1 MSDVAAHAKP
11 SPRRDHLWVLVVIAA
26 CALLEVWASWLGI
39 GAVSGFPKLG
49 RMTTGWILPV
59 SAEAYWGYAAWAWL
73 AGSCGPRSRRF
84 AMWSAAAMF
93 ALSVAAQ
100 ESGHLIAAAH
110 WQAPMFAVAL
120 VTPIPLLAVALAAV
134 LVHLR
139 QADRAEAWAAE
150 RAAAEAERRA
160 AIERAEAD
168 ERTVLRRELET
179 LALRLE
185 HVETARN
192 DAEQRAADAEAKTAF
207 LTRKLAANSGAK
219 GARKPAAGKP
229 AASSRN
235 GAGAP
240 PETRVPEDFDAQAE
254 ALRILAAEPDISGAK
269 LAERVG
275 RSERWGQL
283 FKSNLAKTAPEGPDA
298 GSGGTAP

>member
-1 MSDVAAHAKP
+1 MSDTAAHAKP

-73 AGSCGPRSRRF
+73 AGACGPRSRRF

-139 QADRAEAWAAE
+139 QADREE
-150 RAAAEAERRA
+150 AAEAVRRKADADRLA

-168 ERTVLRRELET
+168 ERTALRRELEA
-179 LALRLE
+179 LAQRLA
-185 HVETARN
+185 HVDTARN
-192 DAEQRAADAEAKTAF
+192 DAEGRAAKAEARTAQ
-207 LTRKLAANSGAK
+207 LERKVAAQTGAK
-219 GARKPAAGKP
+219 GPRKTSAAKGATGAREDRAEEDVDARTKALDVL
-229 AASSRN
+229 SR
-235 GAGAP
+235 
-240 PETRVPEDFDAQAE
+240 
-254 ALRILAAEPDISGAK
+254 EPGISGAE
-269 LAERVG
+269 LGVRVG
-275 RSERWGQL
+275 MSKRWGQL
-283 FKSNLAKTAPEGPDA
+283 HRDELAELSTAFAGDEA
-298 GSGGTAP
+298 GSETEN